1 MEIGIS
7 ESLVERVGTCPEC
20 SSRLNI
26 KLFPEEYQDFK
37 GKLNILCEPCTWA
50 DQFYLST
57 VIFPKTNHLRR
68 KRPFSINTRNIVAFR
83 EIGQGYEGLKKLGTL
98 MNMLDS

>member
-50 DQFYLST
+50 D
-57 VIFPKTNHLRR
+57 
-68 KRPFSINTRNIVAFR
+68 
-83 EIGQGYEGLKKLGTL
+83 
-98 MNMLDS
+98 